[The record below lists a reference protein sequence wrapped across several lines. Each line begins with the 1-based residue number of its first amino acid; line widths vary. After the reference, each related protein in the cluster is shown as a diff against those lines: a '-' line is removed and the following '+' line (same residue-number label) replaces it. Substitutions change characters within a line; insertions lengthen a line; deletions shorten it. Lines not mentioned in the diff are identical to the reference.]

1 MSENKSIYKSNLVV
15 SIVLI
20 ILLFVCILI
29 IYTQNN
35 TSQYYDNIG
44 MNKDLLNIIYFN
56 VGQADSTFI
65 TSNGVNMLIDA
76 GNDSDGYY
84 IANFLKEQNINSI
97 DYLILT
103 HIDEDHAGGAYK
115 IIEELDIGIIYMPN
129 AVEDK
134 KFYHTLISTAE
145 SNNVNIDKTLVAS
158 DTTQYELRKCSLES
172 FTH

>member
-1 MSENKSIYKSNLVV
+1 MSENKSTHKNNTVV
-15 SIVLI
+15 SILLI

-29 IYTQNN
+29 IYSQNN
-35 TSQYYDNIG
+35 SPQYCDIG
-44 MNKDLLNIIYFN
+44 MNKDLLNILYFN

-129 AVEDK
+129 TVENK
-134 KFYHTLISTAE
+134 KFYNTLISTAE
-145 SNNVNIDKTLVAS
+145 NNNVNVDKTLVAS
-158 DTTQYELRKCSLES
+158 DTMQYELRKCKLES
-172 FTH
+172 FTC

>member
-1 MSENKSIYKSNLVV
+1 MSEKKSTPKNNIVV
-15 SIVLI
+15 SIILI

-29 IYTQNN
+29 IYNQNS
-35 TSQYYDNIG
+35 TSHYYDNIG

-103 HIDEDHAGGAYK
+103 HRDKEHAGGA
-115 IIEELDIGIIYMPN
+115 
-129 AVEDK
+129 
-134 KFYHTLISTAE
+134 
-145 SNNVNIDKTLVAS
+145 
-158 DTTQYELRKCSLES
+158 
-172 FTH
+172 